1 MYSMGKHVVI
11 IGGGAAGCSAA
22 GSLAREGVNV
32 SLIEKEEK
40 AGGKVRNWFQLFP
53 DRRKSEEVI
62 SFLEKEIDH
71 PSIKLRTGESIQ
83 SIKNDRGRFRIE
95 TSKSPIEDADA
106 VLVAT
111 GFDLFDA
118 RRKEEYGY
126 GIYPNVIS
134 SLDLEKMFH
143 KGEVKT
149 TTGNTPKRIAIVHC
163 VGSRDEKVGNFHC
176 SKVCCVTAVKQ
187 AIELKEHLPDTE
199 VICFYM
205 DMRMF
210 GPYYEE
216 LYRESQEKWG
226 VNFIRGKVSETS
238 ENIEGRLVIK
248 AEDTLS
254 GKPIRME
261 TDMLVLMVGM
271 ENSKSGLALQKHLD
285 LETGVNRFFSIKD
298 NHYGNNLSNIEGLF
312 YAGTCT
318 APMNI
323 TDTISHARAAVTEIN
338 AYLKKKS

>member
-1 MYSMGKHVVI
+1 MGKHVVV
-11 IGGGAAGCSAA
+11 IGGGTAGCVAAGH
-22 GSLAREGVNV
+22 LAREGFRV
-32 SLIEKEEK
+32 SLIEKENQT
-40 AGGKVRNWFQLFP
+40 GGNINNWFQLFP
-53 DRRKSEEVI
+53 DRRKGTEVTA
-62 SFLEKEIDH
+62 FLEKELDH
-71 PSIKLRTGESIQ
+71 PLLEVSTGERISN
-83 SIKNDRGRFRIE
+83 IKNKNNRFHIT
-95 TSKSPIEDADA
+95 TSKRELDYAEAI
-106 VLVAT
+106 LVAT

-126 GIYPNVIS
+126 GIYDNVITS
-134 SLDLEKMFH
+134 SDLEEMFH
-143 KGEVKT
+143 SAEIKT
-149 TTGNTPKRIAIVHC
+149 TAGHVPGRVGIVHC

-187 AIELKEHLPDTE
+187 AIEIKEHLPETE

-261 TDMLVLMVGM
+261 VDMLVLMVGM
-271 ENSKSGLALQKHLD
+271 ENSASGLALK
-285 LETGVNRFFSIKD
+285 EYVNIESGVNGFFKTSD
-298 NHYGNNLSNIEGLF
+298 NHYGTNLSSIKGLF
-312 YAGTCT
+312 YAGACT

-323 TDTISHARAAVTEIN
+323 TDTIAHARSAAVEISE
-338 AYLKKKS
+338 YLKKY

>member
-1 MYSMGKHVVI
+1 MGKHVVV
-11 IGGGAAGCSAA
+11 IGGGAAGCVAS
-22 GSLAREGVNV
+22 GRLAREGFRV
-32 SLIEKEEK
+32 SLIEKDK
-40 AGGKVRNWFQLFP
+40 HTGGNINNWFQLFP
-53 DRRKSEEVI
+53 DRRKSSEVTEFLRKELDHPLLEVSTGENI
-62 SFLEKEIDH
+62 NNIKNKNNSFLITTNKR
-71 PSIKLRTGESIQ
+71 KLDEAQ
-83 SIKNDRGRFRIE
+83 
-95 TSKSPIEDADA
+95 A
-106 VLVAT
+106 VLIAT

-126 GIYPNVIS
+126 GIYDNVITS
-134 SLDLEKMFH
+134 SDLEKMFYSSEILTSR
-143 KGEVKT
+143 GSV
-149 TTGNTPKRIAIVHC
+149 PKRIGMVHC

-187 AIELKEHLPDTE
+187 AIELKEHLPETE
-199 VICFYM
+199 LICFYM

-261 TDMLVLMVGM
+261 VDMLVLMVGM
-271 ENSKSGLALQKHLD
+271 ENSRSGLALKEYID
-285 LETGVNRFFSIKD
+285 IESGVNGFFKTAD
-298 NHYGNNLSNIEGLF
+298 NHYGTNRSKLDGLF
-312 YAGTCT
+312 YAGACT
-318 APMNI
+318 SPMNI
-323 TDTISHARAAVTEIN
+323 TDTIAHARSAAVEISE
-338 AYLKKKS
+338 YLKTN

>member
-1 MYSMGKHVVI
+1 MV
-11 IGGGAAGCSAA
+11 IGGGTAGCVAS
-22 GSLAREGVNV
+22 GHLAREGFRV
-32 SLIEKEEK
+32 SLIEKDK
-40 AGGKVRNWFQLFP
+40 QTGGNINKWFQLFP
-53 DRRKSEEVI
+53 DRRKGTEVTAFLQKELDHPLLEVSTGENI
-62 SFLEKEIDH
+62 SNIKNKNNSFLITTNKRELDEA
-71 PSIKLRTGESIQ
+71 Q
-83 SIKNDRGRFRIE
+83 
-95 TSKSPIEDADA
+95 A
-106 VLVAT
+106 VLIAT

-126 GIYPNVIS
+126 GIYENVITS
-134 SLDLEKMFH
+134 PDLEKMFH
-143 KGEVKT
+143 SSKILTSRGSV
-149 TTGNTPKRIAIVHC
+149 PKRIGMVHC

-187 AIELKEHLPDTE
+187 AIELKEHMPDTE
-199 VICFYM
+199 LICFYM

-261 TDMLVLMVGM
+261 VDMLVLMVGM
-271 ENSKSGLALQKHLD
+271 ENSRSGLALKEYID
-285 LETGVNRFFSIKD
+285 IESGVNGFFKTAD
-298 NHYGNNLSNIEGLF
+298 NHYGTNLSKVKGLF
-312 YAGTCT
+312 YAGACT
-318 APMNI
+318 SPMNI
-323 TDTISHARAAVTEIN
+323 TDTIAHARSAALEISE
-338 AYLKKKS
+338 YLKTN